1 MAHGHHCKKCC
12 VLCELKDLQRTLKR
26 CKREVGEAHYNMMN
40 LTLQWN
46 RWKEGLGS
54 RFWKQTK
61 QETGVQLRPRIISW
75 DRGNGKKRR
84 GPSC

>member
-1 MAHGHHCKKCC
+1 M
-12 VLCELKDLQRTLKR
+12 TLKK
-26 CKREVGEAHYNMMN
+26 CKREVGKAHYHMMN

-61 QETGVQLRPRIISW
+61 QDTSVQLRPRIIS
-75 DRGNGKKRR
+75 
-84 GPSC
+84 